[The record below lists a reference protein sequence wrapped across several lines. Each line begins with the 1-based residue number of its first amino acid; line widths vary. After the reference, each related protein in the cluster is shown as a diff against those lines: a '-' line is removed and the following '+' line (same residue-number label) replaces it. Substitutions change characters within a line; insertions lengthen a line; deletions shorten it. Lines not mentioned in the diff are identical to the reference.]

1 MDCLAGLVGRSEGGV
16 SDCSVWVARGTGV
29 WVAGEGS
36 VDVLLEQAR
45 NNDKPTIRAAVKRP
59 WGLCI
64 HIQYA
69 GSAIIDAGRR
79 LDFPERFRCQA
90 G

>member
-1 MDCLAGLVGRSEGGV
+1 MAG
-16 SDCSVWVARGTGV
+16 A
-29 WVAGEGS
+29 GS

-45 NNDKPTIRAAVKRP
+45 NNDKPMIRVAVKRP

-69 GSAIIDAGRR
+69 ALAKTDAGKC
-79 LDFPERFRCQA
+79 LDFPNDLDAKLDWWMRRPA
-90 G
+90 